1 MSIQVFPCDG
11 DRDIEKG
18 KSVIRNSPS
27 KYEGQVGVSKVDK
40 VISEAGF
47 DWQASG
53 EVTNIVKRRQ
63 RMIDKWRRPV
73 KYWKGMWRR
82 GMKNK
87 KEIRKAGKRDGCMK
101 EGKGAV

>member
-1 MSIQVFPCDG
+1 
-11 DRDIEKG
+11 
-18 KSVIRNSPS
+18 
-27 KYEGQVGVSKVDK
+27 
-40 VISEAGF
+40 
-47 DWQASG
+47 
-53 EVTNIVKRRQ
+53 
-63 RMIDKWRRPV
+63 MIDKWRRPV